1 MPSRSAHALLA
12 LALWLLAAAAAAQVV
27 GFEPVEQ
34 ISAAAIAAAAPD
46 AHPHGPVRAEASID
60 PGLRMPA
67 CEAGLSAHVGHR
79 GVVEVAC
86 AGPMAWRLFVPVKV
100 TRLGEAL
107 VLLRSVPAGQ
117 TISLDMLKTETR
129 DLEGL
134 AAGALARP
142 EQAVGR
148 IAARSLMAGSPLLAS
163 DLKSPRLIRRGDQV
177 TLVARRGGLE
187 VRSLGKALGEAGED
201 EQVNVENASSRRQVR
216 GRVNAAGEVEV
227 LQ

>member
-1 MPSRSAHALLA
+1 MAIRPA
-12 LALWLLAAAAAAQVV
+12 LAVVVLLLYLFGTYVPAQAS
-27 GFEPVEQ
+27 GFEPVER
-34 ISAAAIAAAAPD
+34 ISAAAIAVAAPD
-46 AHPHGPVRAEASID
+46 ATPQGPVRAEAAVD

-67 CEAGLSAHVGHR
+67 CDGGLSAHVGHR

-107 VLLRSVPAGQ
+107 VLARPVAAGQ
-117 TISLDMLKTETR
+117 SISPDMLKVETR

-134 AAGALARP
+134 AAGALLRP
-142 EQAVGR
+142 EQALGR
-148 IAARSLMAGSPLLAS
+148 IAARALMAGSPLTAT

-227 LQ
+227 LL